1 MAAQAAGDLRG
12 KEIVVLDLTAITP
25 VVDYFVL
32 ATANSRRQM
41 RAIGE
46 EVNRVLREAG
56 SRRIGLEG
64 QDGSNWLLQDYGD
77 IVLHVFDEESRSL
90 YDLEHLWAD
99 ATRIDLELRTGET
112 PSIAEEAESS
122 SDSSASEHAS

>member
-1 MAAQAAGDLRG
+1 M
-12 KEIVVLDLTAITP
+12 
-25 VVDYFVL
+25 
-32 ATANSRRQM
+32 
-41 RAIGE
+41 
-46 EVNRVLREAG
+46 
-56 SRRIGLEG
+56 
-64 QDGSNWLLQDYGD
+64 
-77 IVLHVFDEESRSL
+77 LHVFDEESRSL